1 MGRDLL
7 IRSQILRDLFV
18 FARSGPA
25 GLSFRWLPGY
35 REWLRVL
42 NFGRLSLAV
51 FAAPSR
57 FISMGG
63 IRISR
68 AHSVATYEFLKL
80 SEVASTDGEWLAAAS
95 THELHARS
103 ASREGVMA

>member
-42 NFGRLSLAV
+42 NFGRLSLGAHIIALV
-51 FAAPSR
+51 FPLA
-57 FISMGG
+57 G
-63 IRISR
+63 IAGAGLRSCSPLLTVLRIG
-68 AHSVATYEFLKL
+68 VLATHECLKL
-80 SEVASTDGEWLAAAS
+80 SECASTS
-95 THELHARS
+95 TE
-103 ASREGVMA
+103 